1 MTGNINLKQLGSIVD
16 WILDIGKR
24 GAGDPKTARRQQEG
38 VIAHA
43 VAFGAF
49 SRQQILDEIKRRKM
63 NVKDE

>member
-1 MTGNINLKQLGSIVD
+1 MNLDLKSLDRIVD

-24 GAGDPKTARRQQEG
+24 GAGDPKTARREQEK
-38 VIAHA
+38 IISMA
-43 VAFGAF
+43 VGFGKY

>member
-1 MTGNINLKQLGSIVD
+1 MNLNLNSLDRIVD

-49 SRQQILDEIKRRKM
+49 SRQQILDEINRRKG
-63 NVKDE
+63 E

>member
-1 MTGNINLKQLGSIVD
+1 MTLNLNNLDRIVD

-49 SRQQILDEIKRRKM
+49 SRQEILDEIKRRKGQQ
-63 NVKDE
+63 